1 MAGIPPEL
9 DNRQRVVVPSTADR
23 APFDSGCL
31 ALVIV
36 LIGLLALV
44 ALVGTRMARQ
54 APVVAQP
61 AVIVDEETL
70 LPSAGEPVATA
81 VQIVAEGVGTPVAA
95 AAVGVEAGV
104 TAFDA
109 ALEATPAPVIVDAAA
124 AAAAPAAAATLP
136 PVNLVQDGG
145 MVWSCPTGCTLV
157 PICADGAPIKAYTRT
172 DAAGAAVR
180 VYFTREHPG
189 YGDLP
194 VNTAAGDLWF
204 CTEEEAMGA
213 GFVRQ

>member
-9 DNRQRVVVPSTADR
+9 DNRQRVVPSTADR

-70 LPSAGEPVATA
+70 LPSAGEPVATV

-109 ALEATPAPVIVDAAA
+109 ALEATPAPVTVDA
-124 AAAAPAAAATLP
+124 AAAAPAAAPTLP
-136 PVNLVQDGG
+136 PINVVQDGG

-172 DAAGAAVR
+172 DAAGVPAR

-204 CTEEEAMGA
+204 CTEEEASTA
-213 GFVRQ
+213 GFVRGQ